1 MRYDAQPTR
10 RLDTCHRF
18 PTLVMQK
25 DMIRPAQWSI
35 LPELGHPEI
44 PGFMHKFAVLYMD
57 NIFEKGQRVRVQAPG
72 VPEFATIRFALPG
85 DAPGSWDLILVD
97 DNDRRYE
104 VNLSSGDTST
114 VRPLVSD
121 GAAESSK
128 VLAAMW
134 TLWMHAAATN
144 AESSAMA
151 STPLKPYAHQTTA
164 VYGAMLPQPMLRF
177 LLADEPGT
185 GKTIMAG
192 LYIREMQRL
201 GLVKRAIIVCPANLA
216 TKWVDDFQR
225 LLGGGLRQLTSATV
239 REDALNSNDLW
250 VVSLELAAVN
260 PAVQDAIRPDKAGW
274 DLVVFDEAHRLT
286 PTAAGF
292 HQVGR
297 LLAKN
302 TPRALLMTATPHR
315 GKEWLFRHLLHLV
328 DPAIY
333 PDPGNDPNVELS
345 ALRPGPIHFLRRM
358 KEDLLDYDGKTRLFQ
373 GRTARNHSI
382 PLSTTEYGYH
392 QAAIEMVDRFFPQ
405 TAQPLARMV
414 YGKRAASSLR
424 ALAET
429 LRRRHDRMGAMSEA
443 EAALIAETEGQG
455 DDAEVDEAKIT
466 HVASTSAKAER
477 AAIKSLV
484 EQIDQT
490 INSSGW
496 QPSKWKALTE
506 NCLAVHDIQPG
517 NNQQAVVF
525 TEYADSAEW
534 IAARLSV
541 EGYTARIYSGRQ
553 SRPERDATRRA
564 FMRGEFQV
572 IVTTDAGNE
581 GIDLQAAHVL
591 INYDIP
597 WSLVRLE
604 QRMGRIHR
612 VGQQRDVYLYNLIAT
627 ETREGDTLARLLDNF
642 VNAANELNGQMFDSL
657 SAVAELTGVD
667 YDKWL
672 SDLYGNDDL
681 KKQRAIDAAR
691 AVQTQELT
699 RAARQVR
706 DNERRLA
713 SQVDAV
719 AALTLLQRDL
729 FARINPAIVEAYL
742 DRLAAANVLHS
753 APTAAGAGF
762 RRLSLEDGRVF
773 PPTLGSDT
781 EVHIATSGDAV
792 REAAENIDIGDTIT
806 LGPGEPGFTDL
817 IRMAG
822 HALAEDLYQSGAAA
836 DPTSL
841 TPYDLYVYEA
851 TMTENA
857 GKRASAWA
865 TLIKVDDSGNARP
878 VRWETLANLVP
889 TEAHGTSPHPAREG
903 HAQAAARKVADD
915 TLAQHQKVRND
926 WFAQARRDL
935 GNLPLSL
942 TESIDDR
949 EARLSLRHKLQS
961 QTTKRL
967 KELESLAGVQLT
979 DPKQVG
985 RLRVLAA
992 ADSSIQAD
1000 INAELVSMRKVM
1012 QLLEEEDWTV
1022 DDVHKE
1028 NRGYDLEARR
1038 NNQVRHVEVKGV
1050 LGSAASDGIRMTGN
1064 EVLIATQHRKEYWL
1078 YVIDQCADKKGR
1090 FFGAYQDPA
1099 ILFAT
1104 DMTGQAIFRV
1114 PGSSLKNAPG
1124 SNV

>member
-1 MRYDAQPTR
+1 MSMQP
-10 RLDTCHRF
+10 DGE
-18 PTLVMQK
+18 V
-25 DMIRPAQWSI
+25 
-35 LPELGHPEI
+35 
-44 PGFMHKFAVLYMD
+44 V
-57 NIFEKGQRVRVQAPG
+57 FERGQRVRVQKDG
-72 VPEFATIRFALPG
+72 VPEFATIRFALAGDKPG
-85 DAPGSWDLILVD
+85 AWDLILVD
-97 DNDRRYE
+97 DEDRRHE
-104 VNLSSGDTST
+104 VNLAADDVAT

-121 GAAESSK
+121 GRADSSR

-134 TLWMHAAATN
+134 TRWMDAAATN

-164 VYGAMLPQPMLRF
+164 VYGAMLPQPLLRF

-286 PTAAGF
+286 PTATGF

-302 TPRALLMTATPHR
+302 TPRAVLMTATPHR

-333 PDPGNDPNVELS
+333 PDPGSDPNVELS

-358 KEDLLDYDGKTRLFQ
+358 KEDLVDYDGKTRLFK
-373 GRTARNHSI
+373 GRTAENHNV
-382 PLSTTEYGYH
+382 PLSQIEYSYY
-392 QAAIEMVDRFFPQ
+392 QAALDMVDQFFPP
-405 TAQPLARMV
+405 TARRLARMV
-414 YGKRAASSLR
+414 YGKRAASSLH

-429 LRRRHDRMGAMSEA
+429 LRRRYDHMGAMSEA
-443 EAALIAETEGQG
+443 EAALIAESADPG
-455 DDAEVDEAKIT
+455 DEAEVDEAKIVNT
-466 HVASTSAKAER
+466 SSTSARAER
-477 AAIKSLV
+477 TAIKILA
-484 EQIDQT
+484 EQIDVT
-490 INSSGW
+490 IRDPRW
-496 QPSKWKALTE
+496 RPSKWNRLRDD
-506 NCLAVHDIQPG
+506 CLAKHGIHPG
-517 NNQQAVVF
+517 NGEQAVIF
-525 TEYADSAEW
+525 TEYADSAVW
-534 IAARLSV
+534 IAERLDAEGYSARL
-541 EGYTARIYSGRQ
+541 YSGRQ
-553 SRPERDATRRA
+553 SKPERDEVRKA
-564 FMRGEFQV
+564 FMRGEFQI

-591 INYDIP
+591 VNYDIP

-612 VGQQRDVYLYNLIAT
+612 VGQQRDVFLYNLVAT
-627 ETREGDTLARLLDNF
+627 DTREGETLLRLLDNF
-642 VNAANELNGQMFDSL
+642 VTAANELRGQMFDSL

-672 SDLYGNDDL
+672 SDLYGDDEL
-681 KKQRAIDAAR
+681 KKQQAIDAGR
-691 AVQTQELT
+691 AVQAQEL
-699 RAARQVR
+699 ARVAWQVR

-742 DRLAAANVLHS
+742 DRLTEAGVLRS

-762 RRLSLEDGRVF
+762 RQLSLTSGTTF
-773 PPTLGSDT
+773 PPSLGGGS

-792 REAAENIDIGDTIT
+792 REAEGSIDIGDTIT
-806 LGPGEPGFTDL
+806 LGPGEPGFPDL
-817 IRMAG
+817 IDLAAQR
-822 HALAEDLYQSGAAA
+822 LAEDLYQSGAAA

-841 TPYDLYVYEA
+841 TPYDLYAYEA
-851 TMTENA
+851 TLTEND
-857 GKRASAWA
+857 GKRASVWA

-878 VRWETLANLVP
+878 VRWEALANLV
-889 TEAHGTSPHPAREG
+889 AANQHGTAPHPARENS
-903 HAQAAARKVADD
+903 ADAAANIVAAETVAEHRKV
-915 TLAQHQKVRND
+915 RSN

-935 GNLPLSL
+935 TNLPLSL
-942 TESIDDR
+942 TETIDDR
-949 EARLSLRHKLQS
+949 GTRLELRRQLQAQTAR
-961 QTTKRL
+961 RL
-967 KELESLAGVQLT
+967 EELERLADVHLT
-979 DPKQVG
+979 EPKLVG
-985 RLRVLAA
+985 RIRILAA
-992 ADSSIQAD
+992 ADVSIKAEID
-1000 INAELVSMRKVM
+1000 AELVSMRHVQ
-1012 QLLEEEDWTV
+1012 QLLV
-1022 DDVHKE
+1022 DDGWVVEDVHTE
-1028 NRGYDLEARR
+1028 SRGYDLETRR
-1038 NNQVRHVEVKGV
+1038 NSQVRHIEVKGV
-1050 LGSAASDGIRMTGN
+1050 LGSAASEGIRMTGN

-1078 YVIDQCADKKGR
+1078 YVVDQCADGKGR

-1099 ILFAT
+1099 TLFAD
-1104 DMTGQAIFRV
+1104 DMVGNAIFRV

>member
-1 MRYDAQPTR
+1 MPIPR
-10 RLDTCHRF
+10 RRRQRHGCSHRTDEEADPGSAWSTAGVNKQGNDGRDTHSD
-18 PTLVMQK
+18 L
-25 DMIRPAQWSI
+25 
-35 LPELGHPEI
+35 EI
-44 PGFMHKFAVLYMD
+44 A
-57 NIFEKGQRVRVQAPG
+57 FERGQRVRVRAVG
-72 VPEFATIRFALPG
+72 VPDFATIRFALPG
-85 DAPGSWDLILVD
+85 EEPGSWDLILVD
-97 DNDRRYE
+97 DEDRRHE
-104 VNLSSGDTST
+104 VNLAAGEAWH

-121 GAAESSK
+121 GQADSAR
-128 VLAAMW
+128 VLAAIW
-134 TLWMHAAATN
+134 TLWMNAAAAN

-164 VYGAMLPQPMLRF
+164 VYGAMLPQPLLRF

-201 GLVKRAIIVCPANLA
+201 GLARRVIIVCPANLV

-225 LLGGGLRQLTSATV
+225 LLGGGLRQITSATV

-315 GKEWLFRHLLHLV
+315 GKEWLFRHLLYLV

-333 PDPGNDPNVELS
+333 PDPGSDPNVELS

-358 KEDLLDYDGKTRLFQ
+358 KEDLVDYDGRTRLFK
-373 GRTARNHSI
+373 GRTARNHSV
-382 PLSTTEYGYH
+382 PLSQIEYGYYR
-392 QAAIEMVDRFFPQ
+392 AALEMVDRFFSPA
-405 TAQPLARMV
+405 AQPLARMV

-429 LRRRHDRMGAMSEA
+429 LRRRHDRMGVMSEA
-443 EAALIAETEGQG
+443 EAALIAEGENQG
-455 DDAEVDEAKIT
+455 DEAEVDEAKVI
-466 HVASTSAKAER
+466 HAASTSTRAEQ
-477 AAIKSLV
+477 AAIKSLA
-484 EQIDQT
+484 EQIEAT
-490 INSSGW
+490 LRSRGW
-496 QPSKWKALTE
+496 QPSKWKMLIDD
-506 NCLAVHDIQPG
+506 CLGKHGIRPG
-517 NNQQAVVF
+517 SGQQAVVF
-525 TEYADSAEW
+525 TEYVDSAEW
-534 IAARLSV
+534 IAERLEAEGYGARL
-541 EGYTARIYSGRQ
+541 YSGRQ
-553 SRPERDATRRA
+553 SKPERDEVRRA

-591 INYDIP
+591 VNYDIP

-612 VGQQRDVYLYNLIAT
+612 VGQQCDVYLYNLVAT
-627 ETREGDTLARLLDNF
+627 DTREGETLLRLLDSF
-642 VNAANELNGQMFDSL
+642 VTAANELHGQMFDSL
-657 SAVAELTGVD
+657 SAVAEIIGID

-672 SDLYGNDDL
+672 SDLYGNDEL
-681 KKQRAIDAAR
+681 KKQHAIDAGR
-691 AVQTQELT
+691 AVQARELA

-742 DRLAAANVLHS
+742 DRLAAADVLQS
-753 APTAAGAGF
+753 APTAAGMGF
-762 RRLSLEDGRVF
+762 RRLSLEGGGMF
-773 PPTLGSDT
+773 PPTLGGGN
-781 EVHIATSGDAV
+781 EVHVATSGDAV
-792 REAAENIDIGDTIT
+792 REAAGAIDVGDTIT
-806 LGPGEPGFTDL
+806 LGPGEAGFGDL
-817 IRMAG
+817 IRMA
-822 HALAEDLYQSGAAA
+822 HRSLAEDLYQSGAAA

-841 TPYDLYVYEA
+841 TPYDLYAYEA
-851 TMTENA
+851 MMTESD
-857 GKRASAWA
+857 GKRTSVWE

-878 VRWETLANLVP
+878 VRWETMANLVP
-889 TEAHGTSPHPAREG
+889 TERHGMAPHPAREG
-903 HAQAAARKVADD
+903 RALAAAREVAAE
-915 TLAQHQKVRND
+915 TIAEHQRVRTD

-935 GNLPLSL
+935 TNLPLTL

-949 EARLSLRHKLQS
+949 TTRLDLRRRLQT
-961 QTTKRL
+961 QTAQRL
-967 KELESLAGVQLT
+967 QELERLADVQLT
-979 DPKQVG
+979 EPKQVG
-985 RLRVLAA
+985 RIRVLAA
-992 ADSSIQAD
+992 ADQGIQAEID
-1000 INAELVSMRKVM
+1000 AELISMRRVQ
-1012 QLLEEEDWTV
+1012 QLLDDDGWVVT
-1022 DDVHKE
+1022 DVHTE
-1028 NRGYDLEARR
+1028 GRGYDLEARR
-1038 NNQVRHVEVKGV
+1038 YSQVRHVEVKGT
-1050 LGSAASDGIRMTGN
+1050 LGSAASGGIRMTGN
-1064 EVLIATQHRKEYWL
+1064 EVLIATQHRKDYWL
-1078 YVIDQCADKKGR
+1078 YVIDQCVDGQGR

-1099 ILFAT
+1099 TLFAT
-1104 DMTGQAIFRV
+1104 DMTGDAIFRV

>member
-1 MRYDAQPTR
+1 MSMQPE
-10 RLDTCHRF
+10 H
-18 PTLVMQK
+18 
-25 DMIRPAQWSI
+25 
-35 LPELGHPEI
+35 G
-44 PGFMHKFAVLYMD
+44 VL
-57 NIFEKGQRVRVQAPG
+57 FERGQRVRVRAVG

-85 DAPGSWDLILVD
+85 DDPDSWDLILVD
-97 DNDRRYE
+97 DQDRRHE
-104 VNLSSGDTST
+104 VNLAAGDTQT

-121 GAAESSK
+121 GRADSAR

-134 TLWMHAAATN
+134 TQWMYAAATN

-151 STPLKPYAHQTTA
+151 ATPLKPYAHQTTA
-164 VYGAMLPQPMLRF
+164 VYGAMLPQPLLRF

-201 GLVKRAIIVCPANLA
+201 GLVKRALIVCPANLA
-216 TKWVDDFQR
+216 TKWVDDFER

-250 VVSLELAAVN
+250 VASLELAAVN

-328 DPAIY
+328 DPEIY

-358 KEDLLDYDGKTRLFQ
+358 KEDLVDYDGTTRLFK
-373 GRTARNHSI
+373 GRAAHNHSVA
-382 PLSTTEYGYH
+382 LSQTEYGFY
-392 QAAIEMVDRFFPQ
+392 QAALDMVDRYFAPS
-405 TAQPLARMV
+405 AQPLARMV
-414 YGKRAASSLR
+414 YGKRAASSLH

-429 LRRRHDRMGAMSEA
+429 LRRRHDHMGAMSEA
-443 EAALIAETEGQG
+443 EAALIADREDQG
-455 DDAEVDEAKIT
+455 DEAEIDEAKVIHT
-466 HVASTSAKAER
+466 SSTSTRAER
-477 AAIKSLV
+477 AAIKNLAD
-484 EQIDQT
+484 QINAT
-490 INSSGW
+490 ISNPAW
-496 QPSKWKALTE
+496 TPSKWKRLTE
-506 NCLAVHDIQPG
+506 DCLAKHGILPG
-517 NNQQAVVF
+517 NGEQAVVF

-534 IAARLSV
+534 IAQRLEAEGFTARL
-541 EGYTARIYSGRQ
+541 YSGRQ
-553 SRPERDATRRA
+553 SKPERDEVRRA

-591 INYDIP
+591 VNYDIP

-612 VGQQRDVYLYNLIAT
+612 VGQLRDVYLYNLVAT
-627 ETREGDTLARLLDNF
+627 DTREGATLLRLLDHF
-642 VNAANELNGQMFDSL
+642 VTAANELRGQMFDSL
-657 SAVAELTGVD
+657 SAVAEITGID

-672 SDLYGNDDL
+672 SDLYGNDEI
-681 KKQRAIDAAR
+681 KKQQAIDAAR
-691 AVQTQELT
+691 AVQAQELT

-742 DRLAAANVLHS
+742 DRLAAAGVLRS
-753 APTAAGAGF
+753 APTAAGTGF
-762 RRLSLEDGRVF
+762 RRLSLASGARF
-773 PPTLGSDT
+773 PATLGST
-781 EVHIATSGDAV
+781 SEVHIATSGDAV
-792 REAAENIDIGDTIT
+792 REAAESIDVGDTIT
-806 LGPGEPGFTDL
+806 LGPGEPGFADL
-817 IRMAG
+817 IGMAE
-822 HALAEDLYQSGAAA
+822 HALAEDLHQSGAAA

-841 TPYDLYVYEA
+841 TPYDLYAYTA
-851 TMTENA
+851 TMTESD
-857 GKRASAWA
+857 GKRASIWA
-865 TLIKVDDSGNARP
+865 SLVKVDDSGNARP
-878 VRWETLANLVP
+878 VRWEALANLVP
-889 TEAHGTSPHPAREG
+889 TEQHGTAPHPAREG
-903 HAQAAARKVADD
+903 HALTTAREVAAATVTEHRR
-915 TLAQHQKVRND
+915 VRAD

-935 GNLPLSL
+935 TNLPLSL
-942 TESIDDR
+942 TENIDDR
-949 EARLSLRHKLQS
+949 NRRVELRRHLQAQTAQRLD
-961 QTTKRL
+961 
-967 KELESLAGVQLT
+967 ELERLADVQLT
-979 DPKQVG
+979 APKLIG
-985 RLRVLAA
+985 RIRVLAA
-992 ADSSIQAD
+992 ADVTVQAEID
-1000 INAELVSMRKVM
+1000 AELVSMRHV
-1012 QLLEEEDWTV
+1012 QNLLEDDGWTV
-1022 DDVHKE
+1022 EDVHTE
-1028 NRGYDLEARR
+1028 SRGYDLEARR
-1038 NNQVRHVEVKGV
+1038 NSQIRHVEVKGV

-1064 EVLIATQHRKEYWL
+1064 EVLIATQHRKDYWL
-1078 YVIDQCADKKGR
+1078 YVIDQCGDGRGR

-1099 ILFAT
+1099 HLFAN
-1104 DMTGQAIFRV
+1104 DMTGSAVFRV

-1124 SNV
+1124 SNA